1 MIQTQCEEK
10 LQTYSWGERAAE
22 GLTCETEESGR
33 GKDKRKTGRKWG
45 ERREI
50 TLVCSIKSVTDL
62 SQQFLYKKKRTTH
75 LFIYCFKWITVIQCQ
90 NRASHKR

>member
-1 MIQTQCEEK
+1 MY
-10 LQTYSWGERAAE
+10 LRRRGGGGAAE
-22 GLTCETEESGR
+22 GLICEREVCRR
-33 GKDKRKTGRKWG
+33 GKDERKTGRKWG

-62 SQQFLYKKKRTTH
+62 SQQFLYKKKRTMH